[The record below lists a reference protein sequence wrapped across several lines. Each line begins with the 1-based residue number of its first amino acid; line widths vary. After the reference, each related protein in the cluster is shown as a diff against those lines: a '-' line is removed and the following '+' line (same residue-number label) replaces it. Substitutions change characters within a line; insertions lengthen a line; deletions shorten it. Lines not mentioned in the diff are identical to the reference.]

1 MSTWI
6 FHILGYNIITR
17 STTERQ
23 SMKTY
28 EEQKSFVAKL
38 NVIDDV
44 FFHKMAEDKEVCE
57 EILRILLS
65 KPNLKV
71 IESQVQRYLRNIG
84 AHSVI
89 LDVLCQ
95 DENGD
100 YINVEVQKTDDDDH
114 QRRLRFNQSNIDT
127 TFVEKG
133 IPYNKLPDIYLV
145 FISKFDVFNEGHTV
159 YHINRV
165 IEETG
170 TIVENGT
177 HEIYANTAID
187 DKSDIAELM
196 QYFKDSNGEHENF
209 MKLCNRVKY
218 FKESKEGVSEM
229 CQLVEDYAKEY
240 AKESKIE
247 NIILLFKN
255 GGTTEMALK
264 IFPNFSAEE
273 IEKIKKES
281 QSK

>member
-1 MSTWI
+1 
-6 FHILGYNIITR
+6 
-17 STTERQ
+17 
-23 SMKTY
+23 MKTY

-38 NVIDDV
+38 NVIDDI

-65 KPNLKV
+65 KPNLIV
-71 IESQVQRYLRNIG
+71 IQSQTQRFLRNIG

-95 DENGD
+95 DEKGN
-100 YINVEVQKTDDDDH
+100 YFNVEVQKADDDDH
-114 QRRLRFNQSNIDT
+114 QKRIRFNQSNIDT

-133 IPYNKLPDIYLV
+133 ISYEKLPDIYLV
-145 FISKFDVFNEGHTV
+145 FISRFDVFNEGHTI

-177 HEIYANTAID
+177 HEICVNTAVD

-196 QYFKDSNGEHENF
+196 QYFKKSIGEHENF
-209 MKLCNRVKY
+209 QKLCNRVKY
-218 FKESKEGVSEM
+218 YKESQKGVDEM
-229 CQLVEDYAKEY
+229 CQLVEDYAKEMLMD
-240 AKESKIE
+240 S
-247 NIILLFKN
+247 IINLLKN
-255 GGTTEMALK
+255 GVSVDVIAKSMPNIPRKVIEELNEQLKTTV
-264 IFPNFSAEE
+264 
-273 IEKIKKES
+273 
-281 QSK
+281 

>member
-1 MSTWI
+1 
-6 FHILGYNIITR
+6 
-17 STTERQ
+17 
-23 SMKTY
+23 MKTY

-71 IESQVQRYLRNIG
+71 IESQVQRYLRNVG

-95 DENGD
+95 DENGN

-145 FISKFDVFNEGHTV
+145 FISKFDVFNERHTV

-196 QYFKDSNGEHENF
+196 QYFKNSTGEHENF
-209 MKLCNRVKY
+209 MNLCNRVKY
-218 FKESKEGVSEM
+218 FKESQKGVSEM

-240 AKESKIE
+240 AEEYAKKRIKEN
-247 NIILLFKN
+247 NIASITMLLKN
-255 GGTTEMALK
+255 GASLELVQKSFHDFT
-264 IFPNFSAEE
+264 FEE
-273 IEKIKKES
+273 VEKIQKES

>member
-1 MSTWI
+1 M
-6 FHILGYNIITR
+6 
-17 STTERQ
+17 
-23 SMKTY
+23 
-28 EEQKSFVAKL
+28 
-38 NVIDDV
+38 
-44 FFHKMAEDKEVCE
+44 
-57 EILRILLS
+57 
-65 KPNLKV
+65 
-71 IESQVQRYLRNIG
+71 
-84 AHSVI
+84 
-89 LDVLCQ
+89 
-95 DENGD
+95 
-100 YINVEVQKTDDDDH
+100 
-114 QRRLRFNQSNIDT
+114 
-127 TFVEKG
+127 
-133 IPYNKLPDIYLV
+133 V

-240 AKESKIE
+240 NKNSDIQKI
-247 NIILLFKN
+247 IILFKN
-255 GGTTEMALK
+255 GGTMDLALK
-264 IFPNFSAEE
+264 MFSNFSVEE
-273 IEKIKKES
+273 IEKIQKES
-281 QSK
+281 LSK

>member
-1 MSTWI
+1 
-6 FHILGYNIITR
+6 
-17 STTERQ
+17 
-23 SMKTY
+23 MKTY

-71 IESQVQRYLRNIG
+71 ISSHAQRYLRNIG
-84 AHSVI
+84 ARSVI

-95 DENGD
+95 DETGD
-100 YINVEVQKTDDDDH
+100 YFNVEVQKADDDDH
-114 QRRLRFNQSNIDT
+114 QKRLRFNQSNIDT

-133 IPYNKLPDIYLV
+133 IEYDKLPDIYLV
-145 FISKFDVFNEGHTV
+145 FISKFDVFKQGHTI

-177 HEIYANTAID
+177 HEIYANTAVND
-187 DKSDIAELM
+187 GSDIAELM
-196 QYFKDSNGEHENF
+196 QYFKDSNGEHEKF
-209 MKLCNRVKY
+209 LKLCNRVKY
-218 FKESKEGVSEM
+218 FKESQKGVSEM

-240 AKESKIE
+240 NKNSDIQKI
-247 NIILLFKN
+247 IILFKN
-255 GGTTEMALK
+255 GGTMDLALK
-264 IFPNFSAEE
+264 MFSNFSVEE
-273 IEKIKKES
+273 IEKIQKES
-281 QSK
+281 LSK